1 MRQVWTYRARSLS
14 GEAVTG
20 EIEGETREQVIET
33 ISDQGLIPT
42 VVKPRPERTSF
53 AAVVGSFGSANREK
67 LIIFTREL
75 KTLYRA
81 GIPLLRALTIIE
93 RSGRELGLTNE
104 LAGIKSDLH
113 AGLTLSKALARYPK
127 TFPQIYVSSIAAG
140 EASGTMDEVLDQLAL
155 LIEKEMAL
163 SRQVKSAIRYPA
175 MVIGAIGCAMIVL
188 MTFVIP
194 RFADIYGRYGAALPL
209 PTQIVVGTS
218 RFFVSYWYLFAAF
231 LAIMVVALK
240 KHLATEQGRLFW
252 DEWFM
257 RTPLIGSLIIKAN
270 AARFAVMLK
279 ILFRSGLPMVSCLQ
293 ILKETIANRAIGREI
308 GIMADSFERGQ
319 EIGHDHSEYRFFP
332 AMALEM
338 FKVGLES
345 GSVET
350 MMDELAGHYELEL
363 EYKSRHL
370 TEMLEPI
377 LTLVIGCLVL
387 VLALAIFLPMWNLI
401 QIFR

>member
-1 MRQVWTYRARSLS
+1 MRQMWTYKARSLS

-20 EIEGETREQVIET
+20 EIEGETREQVVEV

-42 VVKPRPERTSF
+42 AVKPRPERISF
-53 AAVVGSFGSANREK
+53 AAVVGSFGSANRER

-81 GIPLLRALTIIE
+81 GIPLLRALAIIE
-93 RSGRELGLTNE
+93 RSGKELGLTNE
-104 LAGIKSDLH
+104 LAGIKSDLQ

-127 TFPQIYVSSIAAG
+127 TFPPIYVSSIAAG
-140 EASGTMDEVLDQLAL
+140 EASGTMDEVLDQLAF
-155 LIEKEMAL
+155 LIEKELAL
-163 SRQVKSAIRYPA
+163 SRQIKSAIRYPA
-175 MVIGAIGCAMIVL
+175 MVIGVIGCALVVL

-218 RFFVSYWYLFAAF
+218 RFFAAYWYLFAAILVV
-231 LAIMVVALK
+231 LAVALK
-240 KHLATEQGRLFW
+240 KHLATEKGRLFW
-252 DEWFM
+252 DEWLM
-257 RTPLIGSLIIKAN
+257 KIPLVGDLIIKAN
-270 AARFAVMLK
+270 AARFAIMLK
-279 ILFRSGLPMVSCLQ
+279 ILFRSGVPMVACLQ
-293 ILKETIANRAIGREI
+293 ILRETIANKVIAREI
-308 GIMADSFERGQ
+308 GLMADSFERGR
-319 EIGHDHSEYRFFP
+319 EIGHNRDDYRFFP

-338 FKVGLES
+338 FTVGLES

-350 MMDELAGHYELEL
+350 MMEELAGHYELEL